1 MASATSS
8 KTASWLRTG
17 LYAAALGLAGFM
29 SYKLYKAYF
38 AGNVTTTAASVDR
51 HMYMGIDS
59 STQSLK
65 VLVINRQV
73 CILISCCY

>member
-1 MASATSS
+1 MASAGS
-8 KTASWLRTG
+8 KSTSWLRTG

-29 SYKLYKAYF
+29 TYRLYKAYF
-38 AGNVTTTAASVDR
+38 SGKSAPLAAVQDR
-51 HMYMGIDS
+51 DLYMGIDS

-73 CILISCCY
+73 CILRLCSD